1 MSENSEEPPANKQE
15 ETIHHFFM
23 MNKLLICSHSKLK
36 IQKSIRLYYIQYIAI
51 IVYLKNKYNV
61 FYIISLNSQQ

>member
-36 IQKSIRLYYIQYIAI
+36 NPKVRLYYIQYIAI